1 MILKHLSSLL
11 TAAAMLLTSTAIP
24 VSAEKTVSEGQATF
38 PTAQEI
44 VDDIVI
50 GWNLGNTLESYRDVR
65 TDDPYVY
72 EQGYGSPTTT
82 QKMIQDIHA
91 AGFNAIRIPVTWMQ
105 KLDENDQISET
116 WMNRV
121 QEVVDWAYDDGMYVI
136 LNVHH
141 DTNHGWLQA
150 DYDSW
155 NTYQDRYAAIW
166 SQISER
172 FADYDYHLIY
182 EGFNEICGHGTDTNG
197 KQQDIWYFWDDWQ
210 KAEREECLDV
220 TAKYNQLFVDTVR
233 ASGGN
238 NAERTLLCNTFGA
251 SGDSSV
257 IRDFK
262 LPDDTAENRLITGA
276 HIYQPHY
283 FTAMGRPDITTYSS
297 EELQKVFSII
307 DYYVDGPVLI
317 GEFNATYKDNDEER
331 NRWAKEYLTIAKEK
345 GYKCFVWDTNATP
358 MGLYHRQSGTW
369 LFPEYA
375 QAMLE
380 GAGAEP
386 VSLTPYPD
394 YSDDPNLA
402 ANPYVWTQWSN
413 RTGMAY
419 VSDNSDSAATLKVVD
434 SGEQANDV
442 MLNYGVDIGK
452 IPFEEGREYRVSFD
466 ISCDG
471 IDEIADA
478 SLNIG
483 YTAADFSRDIIDHT
497 EKLNITP
504 ETAHCEF
511 IYTPSETHD
520 RTLYFYL
527 HGGDH
532 DSYTVTVSDLEIY
545 DTEHIPEVE
554 PVKLKGDVNC
564 DGEIGIADAV
574 LLQKWLLAVPDTH
587 LPYWPNAD
595 LYEDEVLN
603 VFDLVLIKRM
613 LLWADWKV
621 YNQDLNNSYQPLGAD
636 AFEADIR
643 EVGTEHWYAQIY
655 KTGLTL
661 EQGKTYRLT
670 FTAEADDIC
679 KIDAC
684 VQESAGDYKMFLY
697 KPYTLTTEPQIITE
711 VFTMNGSCE
720 NAKLAFDL
728 GHQIGKYHVHDIRLT
743 EVS

>member
-1 MILKHLSSLL
+1 MIIKKRLCVL
-11 TAAAMLLTSTAIP
+11 TAAATLLVSTAFP
-24 VSAEKTVSEGQATF
+24 VSAEDSAPEAAASF

-50 GWNLGNTLESYRDVR
+50 GWNLGNALESYRDVR

-72 EQGYGSPTTT
+72 EQGPTTT

-121 QEVVDWAYDDGMYVI
+121 QEIVDWAYDDGMYVI

-141 DTNHGWLQA
+141 DTNYGWLQA
-150 DYDSW
+150 NYDSW
-155 NTYQDRYAAIW
+155 NTYQDRFASIW
-166 SQISER
+166 TQISER
-172 FADYDYHLIY
+172 FADYDYHLIF
-182 EGFNEICGHGTDTNG
+182 EGFNEILCEGTNASG
-197 KQQDIWYFWDDWQ
+197 SSQMIWGFWQPWQQAYR
-210 KAEREECLDV
+210 AEALDV

-233 ASGGN
+233 ETGGN
-238 NAERTLLCNTFGA
+238 NAERTLLCNTYAA
-251 SGDSSV
+251 SGDATV
-257 IRDFK
+257 IKDFQ
-262 LPDDTAENRLITGA
+262 LPEDTAENRLITGA
-276 HIYQPHY
+276 HLYMPNDFAGTY
-283 FTAMGRPDITTYSS
+283 SSPDVTTYSS
-297 EELQKVFSII
+297 EELKKVFDVL
-307 DYYVDGPVLI
+307 DYYIDGPVLI
-317 GEFNATYKDNDEER
+317 GEFNAKYKNNDEER
-331 NRWAKEYLTIAKEK
+331 NRWAKEYLTFTKEK
-345 GYKCFVWDTNATP
+345 GYKCLFWDTNSTATS
-358 MGLYHRQSGTW
+358 MYHRQSGTW
-369 LFPEYA
+369 LSPEYA
-375 QAMLE
+375 QTMLE
-380 GAGAEP
+380 AAGAEP

-394 YSDDPNLA
+394 FSDDPNLA

-413 RTGMAY
+413 RSGMAY
-419 VSDNSDSAATLKVVD
+419 VSDYSDSSATLKVVD

-471 IDEIADA
+471 IDEISDA

-483 YTAADFSRDIIDHT
+483 YTASDFSQDIIDHT
-497 EKLNITP
+497 EGLHITP
-504 ETAHCEF
+504 EAAHCEF

-564 DGEIGIADAV
+564 DGEISIADAV
-574 LLQKWLLAVPDTH
+574 LLQKWLLAVPDTE
-587 LPYWPNAD
+587 LPYWQNAD

-603 VFDLVLIKRM
+603 VFDLMLLKQT

-643 EVGTEHWYAQIY
+643 EVGTEHWYAQVY

-661 EQGKTYRLT
+661 EQGKTYQLT

-684 VQESAGDYKMFLY
+684 VQEAAGDYKMFLY
-697 KPYTLTTEPQIITE
+697 KPCTLTTEPQTITAE
-711 VFTMNGSCE
+711 FTMSTDCD

-728 GHQIGKYHVHDIRLT
+728 GHQIGKYHVYDISLS
-743 EVS
+743 EAS